1 MGGVALWPGRLVW
14 IDDPATVGREQ
25 SGRRPWLV
33 VSSVDFLKRT
43 DDLVT
48 VVPCSSRDRG
58 WVHHVELTGA
68 TGLRTRTFAITEQIR
83 TVSRQRIV
91 GAAGTA
97 DPASVGA
104 TVSWVSVWLHPAA

>member
-1 MGGVALWPGRLVW
+1 VGGVSLWPGRFVW
-14 IDDPATVGREQ
+14 IDNGATVGREQ

-58 WVHHVELTGA
+58 WVHHVELVGE

-97 DPASVGA
+97 DPASVRA
-104 TVSWVSVWLHPAA
+104 TVTWVSAWLHRAA

>member
-1 MGGVALWPGRLVW
+1 MGGVELWPGRLVW
-14 IDDPATVGREQ
+14 IDDPSTVGREQ

-33 VSSVDFLKRT
+33 ISSAEFLGRT

-48 VVPCSSRDRG
+48 VVPCTSRDRG
-58 WVHHVELTGA
+58 WAHHVELTGE
-68 TGLRTRTFAITEQIR
+68 TGLRARSFAVTEQIR

-97 DPASVGA
+97 DSDSLARAVLWA
-104 TVSWVSVWLHPAA
+104 TAWLHPAA